1 MDVSPDYSN
10 KRKGNQSG
18 EVIAYPTDHIRS
30 PVIDLG
36 FPSGK
41 RRQDFLVEERPRL
54 EVGRGSNLHAFPVAI
69 GAKGIPFPVVMLD
82 EAGVWEVGIQ
92 S

>member
-1 MDVSPDYSN
+1 M
-10 KRKGNQSG
+10 
-18 EVIAYPTDHIRS
+18 
-30 PVIDLG
+30 IDLG

-41 RRQDFLVEERPRL
+41 RRQDFFIEERPRL

-82 EAGVWEVGIQ
+82 ETGVWEVGIQ